1 MFCWVRSYLASNSG
15 FITFAALLVKV
26 SWHGIQRETFAA
38 ALLLGLPDSYSSSG
52 LSSTLFRPFP
62 VLRTSLISL
71 PDGASKKL
79 HLLLTL
85 ISLKCTLKKKKTP
98 SWIRNISKA
107 SETFSISVPF
117 HWSSIWNRETH
128 EECNR
133 IALGRQVDKEDGVY
147 RHKGMLLSHKKKKVI
162 MPFSATWMDLERLIW
177 NEVSQTEKD
186 KHHMISLV

>member
-85 ISLKCTLKKKKTP
+85 ISLKCTLKKKKHLLE
-98 SWIRNISKA
+98 
-107 SETFSISVPF
+107 SEIYLKLQRLSQFLFLSTEVLF
-117 HWSSIWNRETH
+117 ET
-128 EECNR
+128 E
-133 IALGRQVDKEDGVY
+133 
-147 RHKGMLLSHKKKKVI
+147 RHMK
-162 MPFSATWMDLERLIW
+162 SATE
-177 NEVSQTEKD
+177 
-186 KHHMISLV
+186 